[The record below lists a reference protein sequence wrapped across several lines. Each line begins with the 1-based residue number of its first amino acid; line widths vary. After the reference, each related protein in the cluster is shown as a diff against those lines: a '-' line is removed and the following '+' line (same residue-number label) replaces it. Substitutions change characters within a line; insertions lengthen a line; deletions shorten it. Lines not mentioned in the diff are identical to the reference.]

1 MDDVAPSGRTGSRRL
16 PAPGD
21 LADRYYREHREA
33 IELCFDLRRTARI
46 ALAASDRFLAAFRLT
61 DVAMAVLLELRRSP
75 DAAPAALAD
84 RAGVRPT
91 TLAMILQR
99 LEAEGWITR
108 SRHPHDGR
116 RRCVRLSDAGRSR
129 LDILLRDVYEIATAQ
144 LTPLSADDRVMLRR
158 LLALIRTASP
168 PPPRR
173 SWWVE
178 RGLDPE
184 EPFHEWE
191 LWEEAREK
199 GG

>member
-1 MDDVAPSGRTGSRRL
+1 MDDVSPSGRTRSRRWPL
-16 PAPGD
+16 PGE
-21 LADRYYREHREA
+21 LADRYYSEHRDA
-33 IELCFDLRRTARI
+33 IELCLELRRTARI

-61 DVAMAVLLELRRSP
+61 DVAMAVLLELRRAP
-75 DAAPAALAD
+75 GTAPAALAD

-99 LEAEGWITR
+99 LEGEGWITR
-108 SRHPHDGR
+108 SRHPRDGR
-116 RRCVRLSDAGRSR
+116 RRCVRLTDDGRRR
-129 LDILLRDVYEIATAQ
+129 LDVLLRDVYQIATAQ
-144 LTPLSADDRVMLRR
+144 LEPLTADDRVMLRR
-158 LLALIRTASP
+158 LLGLIRTASP

-191 LWEEAREK
+191 LWEAAREK

>member
-1 MDDVAPSGRTGSRRL
+1 MDDVPPSGRTGSRRC
-16 PAPGD
+16 PAPGE
-21 LADRYYREHREA
+21 LADRYYREHRDA
-33 IELCFDLRRTARI
+33 IELCLEFRRTARI
-46 ALAASDRFLAAFRLT
+46 ALAASDRFLAVFELT
-61 DVAMAVLLELRRSP
+61 DVAMAVLLELRRWP
-75 DAAPAALAD
+75 GAAPAALAD

-99 LEAEGWITR
+99 LEGAGWIMR

-116 RRCVRLSDAGRSR
+116 RRCTRLTDAGRRR
-129 LDILLRDVYEIATAQ
+129 LDVLLRDVYQIATAQ
-144 LTPLSADDRVMLRR
+144 LELLSADDRAMLRR
-158 LLALIRTASP
+158 LLGLIRAASP

-178 RGLDPE
+178 RGLDPD

-191 LWEEAREK
+191 LWEQARGK

>member
-1 MDDVAPSGRTGSRRL
+1 MDDVSPSGRTGSRRY
-16 PAPGD
+16 PAPGE
-21 LADRYYREHREA
+21 LADRYYREHRDT
-33 IELCFDLRRTARI
+33 IELCLELRRTARI
-46 ALAASDRFLAAFRLT
+46 ALAASDRFLAIFRLT
-61 DVAMAVLLELRRSP
+61 DVAMTVLLELRRSP
-75 DAAPAALAD
+75 GAMPALLAE

-99 LEAEGWITR
+99 LEGEGWITR
-108 SRHPHDGR
+108 SRHPHDAR
-116 RRCVRLSDAGRSR
+116 RRCVRLTEGGRKR
-129 LDILLRDVYEIATAQ
+129 LDVLLRDFYEIATAQ
-144 LTPLSADDRVMLRR
+144 LEPLTAEDRAMLRR
-158 LLALIRTASP
+158 LLGLIRLASP